1 LETFSKNRINFER
14 AKMQVDKR
22 KEIEKKEREQYIEE
36 WIQRNK
42 MKGKKKKVTNKEGK
56 VKELGKKNN

>member
-1 LETFSKNRINFER
+1 MEVE
-14 AKMQVDKR
+14 KR

-42 MKGKKKKVTNKEGK
+42 MKGKKKKAITKDGK
-56 VKELGKKNN
+56 VKDLKKTN

>member
-1 LETFSKNRINFER
+1 
-14 AKMQVDKR
+14 MQVDKR

-42 MKGKKKKVTNKEGK
+42 MKGKKKKATNKDGK
-56 VKELGKKNN
+56 VKDLKKSNQIIPKNYNSLVLEKK

>member
-1 LETFSKNRINFER
+1 METFSKNRINFSR
-14 AKMQVDKR
+14 AKMEVEKR

-42 MKGKKKKVTNKEGK
+42 MKGKKKKVNNKDGK
-56 VKELGKKNN
+56 IKELKKSN

>member
-1 LETFSKNRINFER
+1 MEVE
-14 AKMQVDKR
+14 KR

-42 MKGKKKKVTNKEGK
+42 MKGKKKKVIAKDSKDSKSKEM
-56 VKELGKKNN
+56 KKI